1 MSQNSS
7 IPEKWHNLIFES
19 LNSDSVQEKVFAL
32 DFLSQQTSLSLES
45 CKELMPNI
53 TQSVVYPDPQVRDYA
68 RRARNHILDL
78 FPEIETHKATTTPFK
93 LELKP
98 GEKLTAQQILLHKL
112 RLGSRFVVFEAMDR
126 LTESG
131 DNSLIEPLMD
141 YLEQEKDEYKVSYLL
156 RLMGRFDDKKIPE
169 LLEKYLEHED
179 NRIVAN
185 TIEALSEFDVPHL
198 SQTFADYA
206 MSKDP
211 RIRVNAIR
219 ALHRYSPSIA
229 EKHISEM
236 IRSNSYP
243 AQDMGVNLLRILRP
257 SNLGELLSVANNSR
271 YADIRLKALD
281 IQPPDSAETQNA
293 EMLLKEDIEQPD
305 EKRDLFFFTGFLI
318 LSACLFVIVG
328 PNNRYLLSLLFVGI
342 GILTMIRP
350 DKTRTSIQK
359 TAISLGFISS
369 IIWGSTRLML
379 LPALMGLWFTWNG
392 SHFNRRGR
400 LEKAKLESIYAWF
413 FAMISML
420 TTQFIQGSYDNILK
434 LAGNILLDSE
444 NLLIDAQTSEK
455 IISVVTKQTNFE
467 ITIYIFIAIMTL
479 AIMTLD
485 RWMPAQ
491 TKTGE
496 KASPRRRLIISFC
509 VCFAAIII
517 LNSCHVFGLKL
528 MLQTNGFN
536 AVTDVLKLLLP

>member
-1 MSQNSS
+1 MAQSSS
-7 IPEKWHNLIFES
+7 IPEKWHNLIFDS
-19 LNSDSVQEKVFAL
+19 LKSDSIQEKIFAL

-53 TQSVVYPDPQVRDYA
+53 TQAVVYPDAKVRDYA

-78 FPEIETHKATTTPFK
+78 FPEIETHQSASTPFK

-131 DNSLIEPLMD
+131 DNSLIEPLTD
-141 YLEQEKDEYKVSYLL
+141 YLEQEKDEYKVAYLL
-156 RLMGRFDDKKIPE
+156 RLMGRFDDKRIPE
-169 LLEKYLEHED
+169 LLEKYLDHED

-185 TIEALSEFDVPHL
+185 AIEALGEFNVPHL
-198 SQTFADYA
+198 SQTFTDFA
-206 MSKDP
+206 SSSDP
-211 RIRVNAIR
+211 RIRRNAIR
-219 ALHRYSPSIA
+219 ALHRYSPAIA
-229 EKHISEM
+229 EQHISDM

-243 AQDMGVNLLRILRP
+243 AQDMGINLLRTIRP
-257 SNLGELLSVANNSR
+257 SNLGELLNIANNSR

-281 IQPPDSAETQNA
+281 IQPPDSAEIQNA
-293 EMLLKEDIEQPD
+293 EMLMKEDIEQPD
-305 EKRDLFFFTGFLI
+305 EKRDLFFFTGFII

-342 GILTMIRP
+342 GILTVIRP

-379 LPALMGLWFTWNG
+379 LPSMMGLWLTWNG
-392 SHFNRRGR
+392 SHFNRRGK

-413 FAMISML
+413 FSMTAIL
-420 TTQFIQGSYDNILK
+420 ATQFIQGSYDNILK
-434 LAGNILLDSE
+434 LAGNIILDSE
-444 NLLIDAQTSEK
+444 KLLIDKQTSEK
-455 IISVVTKQTNFE
+455 IISVVAKQQNFE
-467 ITIYIFIAIMTL
+467 ITIYIFIAIMTI

-485 RWMPAQ
+485 KWMPQ
-491 TKTGE
+491 KTKNGE
-496 KASPRRRLIISFC
+496 KASPRRRLVIACCI
-509 VCFAAIII
+509 CFIAIIV
-517 LNSCHVFGLKL
+517 LNGCHIFGLKL